1 MHAKRSRQRKKQ
13 YLQAVEARFAYLE
26 HINSI
31 LMENLQKHM
40 PLRDIQRIISEEKN
54 PQVVAVLQSAFSFTY
69 PCPYPS
75 ARTPQDVQAGAV
87 SAQCPKQPTGFRH
100 ASYSPA
106 STQDDAASPSEAA
119 PPLKK
124 QAVAGVKAGLNGRLL
139 PGGMSG
145 LGDNAPGAMSA
156 ASMMGQLTGLD
167 AVVAASVARLATADQ
182 TNDKR

>member
-1 MHAKRSRQRKKQ
+1 MLLASRTHALIRPH
-13 YLQAVEARFAYLE
+13 V
-26 HINSI
+26 
-31 LMENLQKHM
+31 
-40 PLRDIQRIISEEKN
+40 P
-54 PQVVAVLQSAFSFTY
+54 
-69 PCPYPS
+69 
-75 ARTPQDVQAGAV
+75 PQDVQAGAV

-124 QAVAGVKAGLNGRLL
+124 QAVAGVNAGLNGGLL
-139 PGGMSG
+139 PGGLSG

-182 TNDKR
+182 TNDMGMGMGMAGSMGI